1 MNRRYLHLATDWVD
15 KELHRWGVCL
25 LIVLTLHAGAI
36 AGFEKWKAIDR
47 SEMPSGAMMIDLG
60 PLPGPGGH
68 GAGNKPTAKPHHA
81 EVKPL
86 VQTDLKKHEH
96 SRQIV
101 KLRAEVEHL
110 LKPRHAVEHIPPP
123 SAVALPKPD
132 STTLVASANAVPALG
147 VGNARSGVGAGGSAG
162 PSGGCCGGS
171 SGGGPVGFGQGGAVT
186 WQGLLLAH
194 LEANKRYPPAA
205 QERGEQGVVYLRF
218 AMDRQGKVLSFS
230 LEKGSG
236 FADLDQETL
245 DLIQRSQPLPPPPAD
260 IAGNVIELVVPVQ
273 FELQQAD

>member
-1 MNRRYLHLATDWVD
+1 VNSRSLHLATAWVD

-25 LIVLTLHAGAI
+25 LIVLALHAGAI
-36 AGFEKWKAIDR
+36 AGFETWKAVDH

-68 GAGNKPTAKPHHA
+68 GAGNKPVSKPHQGAAKPQA
-81 EVKPL
+81 RADVKKQEYL
-86 VQTDLKKHEH
+86 
-96 SRQIV
+96 RRIV
-101 KLRAEVEHL
+101 KLRAEVAHL
-110 LKPRHAVEHIPPP
+110 LKPRHAVEHIAAP

-132 STTLVASANAVPALG
+132 SSTLVASASAVPAPG
-147 VGNARSGVGAGGSAG
+147 VGNARSGSGAGGSTG

-171 SGGGPVGFGQGGAVT
+171 GGGGPIGFGQGGAVT

-205 QERGEQGVVYLRF
+205 QERGEQGVAYLRF

-273 FELQQAD
+273 FELEQAD